1 MSACR
6 IYSYSCRV
14 PFSAPKVDPPTGWRP
29 GIFTE
34 PRRDAWSRRR
44 VTSSA
49 ASDGPVDGAPT
60 EPPRARAR
68 AVRPSHCGRNATSA
82 RRPHQL
88 ESTRWMRRCRGG
100 SSRRA
105 TRRRRRVNLQGRPT
119 AAWHLQ
125 GDSAIAPNAG
135 GRGAAGATARRR
147 TRRRRDVP
155 FDAQPQL
162 TRVARRR
169 LGSLWPPQLKR
180 VTVVGAQ

>member
-1 MSACR
+1 MNVLTSSTLIIVELSVSVPRSAAKR
-6 IYSYSCRV
+6 LTH
-14 PFSAPKVDPPTGWRP
+14 FSQRKLG
-29 GIFTE
+29 E
-34 PRRDAWSRRR
+34 LQAWSRRR

-49 ASDGPVDGAPT
+49 ASDGPVDGAPA

-125 GDSAIAPNAG
+125 GGSAIAPNAG
-135 GRGAAGATARRR
+135 GRGLQVRRR
-147 TRRRRDVP
+147 
-155 FDAQPQL
+155 
-162 TRVARRR
+162 
-169 LGSLWPPQLKR
+169 
-180 VTVVGAQ
+180 VGAPVGVVTYRSTLSRSSRAWRAVGLAAFGRRS

>member
-14 PFSAPKVDPPTGWRP
+14 PFSAPKVDAPTGWRP

-34 PRRDAWSRRR
+34 PRRDAWIRRR

-49 ASDGPVDGAPT
+49 ASDGPVDGAPA
-60 EPPRARAR
+60 EPPRGRAR
-68 AVRPSHCGRNATSA
+68 AGRPSHCGRNATSA

-125 GDSAIAPNAG
+125 GGSAIAPNAG
-135 GRGAAGATARRR
+135 GRGLQVRRR
-147 TRRRRDVP
+147 
-155 FDAQPQL
+155 
-162 TRVARRR
+162 
-169 LGSLWPPQLKR
+169 
-180 VTVVGAQ
+180 VGAPVGVVTYRSTLSRSSRAWRAVGLAAFGRRS